1 MRKVGLI
8 SVWLMACQAP
18 SPEPNFGRAAEP
30 QELTAPDDHKAQGS
44 AAKPAEAAPHE
55 PAQAPANPAPDPM
68 TITRRPTSPD
78 PLAGK
83 FALADALKGLPGKG
97 APKATIETS
106 LGTLECKLWPDKAP
120 LTVANF
126 VGLARGLR
134 PFWDGRTATWA
145 KRPLFDATTF
155 HRVIPGFMI
164 QGGDHIGDGTGD
176 VGYNL
181 IDELHPSLSHDRA
194 GLLCMANKGPNTNGG
209 QFFITDAAAPHL
221 TQMKTYSIFGECGPV
236 EVVHRIANAPKANP
250 MGESPEPAVVIKKV
264 TIAR

>member
-1 MRKVGLI
+1 MRRLALLCLLGLG
-8 SVWLMACQAP
+8 CQAP
-18 SPEPNFGRAAEP
+18 APEPHFEREP
-30 QELTAPDDHKAQGS
+30 EKPRDTAQLTAPSQQKQAR
-44 AAKPAEAAPHE
+44 AVEAAPAE
-55 PAQAPANPAPDPM
+55 PKPVAPQGP
-68 TITRRPTSPD
+68 IVRSPTSAD
-78 PLAGK
+78 PAGGK
-83 FALADALKGLPGKG
+83 FGLAEALKGLEGKG

-134 PFWDGRTATWA
+134 PFWDGKTAKWE
-145 KRPLFDATTF
+145 KRPLFDGTTF
-155 HRVIPGFMI
+155 HRVIAGFMI
-164 QGGDHIGDGTGD
+164 QGGDHMGDGTGD

-236 EVVHRIANAPKANP
+236 EVVHKIANAPKDSPMSERPNP
-250 MGESPEPAVVIKKV
+250 DVTIKKV
-264 TIAR
+264 TVSR

>member
-1 MRKVGLI
+1 MRRLCCL
-8 SVWLMACQAP
+8 SVLWVACQAP
-18 SPEPNFGRAAEP
+18 SPEPRFEREVTPNNA
-30 QELTAPDDHKAQGS
+30 ELTAPSQQKPVQAQ
-44 AAKPAEAAPHE
+44 PAQVAAP
-55 PAQAPANPAPDPM
+55 QAPVEAPPPPAA
-68 TITRRPTSPD
+68 IVRRPTSPD
-78 PLAGK
+78 PLNGK
-83 FALADALKGLPGKG
+83 FPLADALKGLPGKG

-134 PFWDGRTATWA
+134 PFWDGRSATWA
-145 KRPLFDATTF
+145 KRPLFDGTTF
-155 HRVIPGFMI
+155 HRVIAGFMI
-164 QGGDHIGDGTGD
+164 QGGDHLGDGTGD

-181 IDELHPSLSHDRA
+181 IDELHPSLSHDRP

-221 TQMKTYSIFGECGPV
+221 TAMKTYSIFGECGPV
-236 EVVHRIANAPKANP
+236 DVVHKIANAPK
-250 MGESPEPAVVIKKV
+250 ESPMSEHPLQAITINKV